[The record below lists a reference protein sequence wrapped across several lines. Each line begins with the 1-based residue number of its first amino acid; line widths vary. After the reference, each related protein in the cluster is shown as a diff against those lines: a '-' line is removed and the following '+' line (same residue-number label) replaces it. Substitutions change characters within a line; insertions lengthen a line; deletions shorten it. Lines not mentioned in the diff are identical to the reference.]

1 MPSVIASA
9 YRVLGDTVWLVTY
22 LVGGP
27 PSVAAVSA
35 EESSAHK
42 LYRTYHLRKSS
53 LHFVFCSTVVVSSRN
68 REEGS

>member
-9 YRVLGDTVWLVTY
+9 YRVLRGTVQLVTY
-22 LVGGP
+22 LVEGQ

-35 EESSAHK
+35 EGSSAHT
-42 LYRTYHLRKSS
+42 LSQTYHLRKSS
-53 LHFVFCSTVVVSSRN
+53 LHFVFCSTVVVSSEN